1 MWAGLRGT
9 FRVAKSL
16 ELREALRAGLGVR
29 FPSLASSELTVRLN
43 PGNLCSGCPDLQY
56 RA

>member
-29 FPSLASSELTVRLN
+29 FQSLPKSWPEIVD
-43 PGNLCSGCPDLQY
+43 PKP
-56 RA
+56 RALG